1 MAGEQEEET
10 LFAMTTPRA
19 IIPWQVFRGVQVV
32 GKHLMV
38 GKIVENQG
46 CSDFKGGGV

>member
-1 MAGEQEEET
+1 MAGGHEGET
-10 LFAMTTPRA
+10 LFGMTSPRA

-38 GKIVENQG
+38 GKIVENVG
-46 CSDFKGGGV
+46 CADFRGRGV